1 MASGIAAT
9 KAELAKLK
17 SILSRAKNIVVLT
30 GAGISAE
37 SGIPTF
43 RGPGGFWRTYRSQ
56 DLASVGAFKRN
67 PSLVWEFYHYRRE
80 LVLNKQPNKAHIA
93 LAEAEKRLMEMGR
106 RLTVITQNIDGLHQR
121 AGSKEVVELH
131 GSLYKTLCLKCHTM
145 DTNYDSP
152 ICPSLQGR
160 GDPITE
166 GSQKDIPL
174 EDLPRCKNN
183 NCKGLLRPYIVWF
196 GENLHEDTL
205 SRADYELDL
214 CDACL
219 IVGSSS
225 VVYPAAMYAPTL
237 AARGIPVAEF
247 NLEST
252 AATHLFKFHFEGP
265 CTETI
270 PEVLKDIYDPLNIN
284 ISSNKKNV
292 SFAPHRMMSTDV
304 KQQKPLSDDS
314 SFPINEK
321 LNSKDKDEGKASMK
335 AKLKIAMRDYGAT
348 VIVFHIGIS
357 MVMLGGLYAA
367 FSSGLELT
375 WLIEKVGLSGRSG
388 EIATGASTFVMAYAV
403 NKVLAPVRFSITFAC
418 TPFLVRYLRS
428 IGLLKPPKTPPS
440 KG

>member
-80 LVLNKQPNKAHIA
+80 LVLTKQPNKAHIA
-93 LAEAEKRLMEMGR
+93 LAEAEARLKAVGR

-131 GSLYKTLCLKCHTM
+131 GSLYKTLCLKCHSM
-145 DTNYDSP
+145 DTDTNSP
-152 ICPSLQGR
+152 ICPALQGR
-160 GDPITE
+160 GDPSAE

-174 EDLPRCKNN
+174 EELPRCKNN
-183 NCKGLLRPYIVWF
+183 DCKGLLRPYIVWF
-196 GENLHEDTL
+196 GENLHEDIL
-205 SRADYELDL
+205 ARADYELDI

-219 IVGSSS
+219 IVGTSS

-237 AARGIPVAEF
+237 AARGVPVAEF

-252 AATHLFKFHFEGP
+252 PATHLFKFHFEGS

-270 PEVLKDIYDPLNIN
+270 PEVLKDICDPININ
-284 ISSNKKNV
+284 SGSNKENF
-292 SFAPHRMMSTDV
+292 SFVHSRMMSTDAKHHEISPSSEKSDLKEKNIE
-304 KQQKPLSDDS
+304 KQ
-314 SFPINEK
+314 
-321 LNSKDKDEGKASMK
+321 SMK
-335 AKLKIAMRDYGAT
+335 AKLKIAMRDYGST

-357 MVMLGGLYAA
+357 MIMLGGLYAA

-375 WLIEKVGLSGRSG
+375 WLVEKVGLSGRSG

-418 TPFLVRYLRS
+418 TPFVVRYLRS
-428 IGLLKPPKTPPS
+428 IGMLKPPKAPPS
-440 KG
+440 